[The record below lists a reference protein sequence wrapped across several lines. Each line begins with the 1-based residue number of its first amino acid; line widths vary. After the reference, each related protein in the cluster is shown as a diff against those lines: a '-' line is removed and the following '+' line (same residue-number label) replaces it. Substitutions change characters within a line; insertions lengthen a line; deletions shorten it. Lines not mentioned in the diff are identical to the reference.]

1 MGDVRA
7 ELAVGNVFRDKK
19 GLEPTPREL
28 GRQKGR
34 GPVGEQLLSSRR
46 HTRTSD
52 NNGACVPGTWSRWRL
67 CRLVEARR
75 GGGHCFRTLY
85 M

>member
-34 GPVGEQLLSSRR
+34 GPVGEAAPIFPQT
-46 HTRTSD
+46 H
-52 NNGACVPGTWSRWRL
+52 
-67 CRLVEARR
+67 
-75 GGGHCFRTLY
+75 
-85 M
+85 